1 MKVIIDPNNKQQ
13 REMVI
18 NAVSKTIG
26 KVIRDNCDMNRAF
39 HIEDMETIE
48 SVMKRQEEIIEEQE
62 ERISIMSEG
71 GWHKITESTESLPKE
86 TDSVDVWVYGED
98 ENGNPIVFRA
108 IYSRWHFYDVS
119 GRLVKEC
126 KITHWMYN
134 KEPEPPKEGEPG

>member
-1 MKVIIDPNNKQQ
+1 MDNKLIIKEFRSYVDGFVECCESDKYTH
-13 REMVI
+13 ELLK
-18 NAVSKTIG
+18 AVDKL
-26 KVIRDNCDMNRAF
+26 
-39 HIEDMETIE
+39 
-48 SVMKRQEEIIEEQE
+48 IEEQE
-62 ERISIMSEG
+62 ERIAIMEEG
-71 GWHKITESTESLPKE
+71 GWHKITESTDSLPKE

>member
-1 MKVIIDPNNKQQ
+1 MGYIDPNDKKQ
-13 REMVI
+13 REMTFSALGKIISIAKEMGDPLVRI
-18 NAVSKTIG
+18 NTELAAEIEAV
-26 KVIRDNCDMNRAF
+26 
-39 HIEDMETIE
+39 ME
-48 SVMKRQEEIIEEQE
+48 RQEEIIEDQE
-62 ERISIMSEG
+62 ERIAIMSEG
-71 GWHKITESTESLPKE
+71 GWHKITESTDSLPKE

-134 KEPEPPKEGEPG
+134 KEPEPPKEGGA

>member
-1 MKVIIDPNNKQQ
+1 MDSKHIIKEFRSYVDGFVECCESDKYTH
-13 REMVI
+13 ELLK
-18 NAVSKTIG
+18 AVDKL
-26 KVIRDNCDMNRAF
+26 
-39 HIEDMETIE
+39 
-48 SVMKRQEEIIEEQE
+48 IEEQE
-62 ERISIMSEG
+62 ERIAIMSEG
-71 GWHKITESTESLPKE
+71 GWHKITESTDSLPKE

-134 KEPEPPKEGEPG
+134 KEPEPPKDGEA

>member
-1 MKVIIDPNNKQQ
+1 MDNKLIIKEFRSYVDGFVECCTSDHETHELLK
-13 REMVI
+13 
-18 NAVSKTIG
+18 AVDKL
-26 KVIRDNCDMNRAF
+26 
-39 HIEDMETIE
+39 
-48 SVMKRQEEIIEEQE
+48 IEEQE
-62 ERISIMSEG
+62 ERIAIMSEG

-86 TDSVDVWVYGED
+86 TNSVDVWAYGED